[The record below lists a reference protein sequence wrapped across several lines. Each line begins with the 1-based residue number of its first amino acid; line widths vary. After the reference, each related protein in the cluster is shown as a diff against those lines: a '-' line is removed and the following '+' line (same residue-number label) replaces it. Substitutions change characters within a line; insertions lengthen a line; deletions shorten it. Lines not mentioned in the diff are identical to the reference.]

1 MLGRSPMIG
10 GIGRRWG
17 WVHMDVRL
25 DGKVALVTGGGG
37 GFGRAYSSALA
48 ASGATV
54 AVADLSLEAAESV
67 AGEIAASGGRS
78 RAYRVDLRQSSE
90 VAALVEAVVAEFGGL
105 DILLNVGGRSGKV
118 LVRDLPE
125 DEWDAIIDA
134 NLKGMFLA
142 CKAAIPHL
150 IARGGGRIINMGS
163 NRGIDGQ
170 PNGAHYAASKGG
182 VLALSRS
189 LARELKEHRISV
201 NALGPG
207 ATDTAM
213 WRRGLSAEE
222 ADRRIAA
229 GIIGKPEDFAPLV
242 VLLASDLGYQLT
254 GMTLI
259 RDVYV
264 PR

>member
-1 MLGRSPMIG
+1 MHNLCI
-10 GIGRRWG
+10 
-17 WVHMDVRL
+17 D
-25 DGKVALVTGGGG
+25 
-37 GFGRAYSSALA
+37 F
-48 ASGATV
+48 
-54 AVADLSLEAAESV
+54 
-67 AGEIAASGGRS
+67 
-78 RAYRVDLRQSSE
+78 
-90 VAALVEAVVAEFGGL
+90 
-105 DILLNVGGRSGKV
+105 
-118 LVRDLPE
+118 RDLPE
-125 DEWDAIIDA
+125 DEWDAVSDA